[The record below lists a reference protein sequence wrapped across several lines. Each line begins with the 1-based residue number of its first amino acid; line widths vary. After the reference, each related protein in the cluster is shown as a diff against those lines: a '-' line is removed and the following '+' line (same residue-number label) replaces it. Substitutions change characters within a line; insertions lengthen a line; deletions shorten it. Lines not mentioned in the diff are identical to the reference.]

1 MSGGHQQHP
10 ARVVAHGHDDHHGH
24 THADH
29 GSLKSYTT
37 GFVLA
42 VILTAIPFWLVMGK
56 VFDKSSTTGLVLLAF
71 AAVQIVVHMVY
82 FLHMNTKSEGG
93 WSMLALIFTIMLV
106 FIMLSGSLWVMYHL
120 NHNMMPGM
128 MPDTTEVVPESMQKT
143 PDVPGMPKTHDMQH
157 MQHMQ

>member
-1 MSGGHQQHP
+1 MS
-10 ARVVAHGHDDHHGH
+10 AHHHHSAHDHHEDH
-24 THADH
+24 HNH
-29 GSLKSYTT
+29 GSLKSYVI

-56 VFDKSSTTGLVLLAF
+56 VIDKSSTLGVVLLAF
-71 AAVQIVVHMVY
+71 AAVQVVVHMVY

-93 WSMLALIFTIMLV
+93 WSMLALIFTTMMV

-128 MPDTTEVVPESMQKT
+128 MPDSSEST
-143 PDVPGMPKTHDMQH
+143 PGSMHDMNNMH
-157 MQHMQ
+157 DMHNMHDMKNM